1 MKNLVN
7 IALVAVV
14 LVVLGCK
21 CQQTLDEIKNQAQSP
36 SPTASASPSP
46 SATKS
51 DDSKSDNKSDSKS
64 DNKSEKKPD
73 SSSTGVSKASFNKM
87 RNGMTRDEV
96 NDIIGF
102 DGTEITSNEGGGK
115 VFSSYKWEGKNY
127 AIITAVFEDDILT
140 SKYEA
145 NLK

>member
-21 CQQTLDEIKNQAQSP
+21 CQQTLDEIKNQTQSP

-51 DDSKSDNKSDSKS
+51 DDSKSDNKSD
-64 DNKSEKKPD
+64 NKTDKKTD
-73 SSSTGVSKASFNKM
+73 SASTGVSKASFNKM

-96 NDIIGF
+96 NEIIGF